1 MTIGIIAAMDLELNE
16 LKAAM
21 ADTETETVSGIEFV
35 RGTVEGRPVVA
46 AVCGIGKV
54 YAAMCAQTMILRYAP
69 NAIVNIGVAGTLTKD
84 LGVMDIAI
92 AGQVCQHDMDT
103 SALGDPVGLVSGADR
118 IYFPADLTIVGTL
131 EQCADT
137 LGFRHSTGT
146 IASGDQFIH
155 TPEKK
160 QYLSEQFGAIAAEM
174 EGGSVGQVCFVN
186 GVPFAVLRTISDGD
200 GGTMDYNTFAAL
212 AARNSIQV
220 VRAFIA
226 AYGG

>member
-69 NAIVNIGVAGTLTKD
+69 DAIVNIGVAGTLTKD

>member
-69 NAIVNIGVAGTLTKD
+69 DAIVNIGVAGTLTKD

-103 SALGDPVGLVSGADR
+103 SALGDPVGLISGADR
-118 IYFPADLTIVGTL
+118 IYFPADPAIVGTL

>member
-54 YAAMCAQTMILRYAP
+54 YAAMCAQTMILHYAP
-69 NAIVNIGVAGTLTKD
+69 DAIVNIGVAGTLTKD

-118 IYFPADLTIVGTL
+118 IYFPADPAIVGTL

>member
-69 NAIVNIGVAGTLTKD
+69 DAIVNIGVAGTLTKD

-103 SALGDPVGLVSGADR
+103 SALGDPVGLISGADR
-118 IYFPADLTIVGTL
+118 IYFPADPAIVGTL
-131 EQCADT
+131 
-137 LGFRHSTGT
+137 
-146 IASGDQFIH
+146 
-155 TPEKK
+155 EKK